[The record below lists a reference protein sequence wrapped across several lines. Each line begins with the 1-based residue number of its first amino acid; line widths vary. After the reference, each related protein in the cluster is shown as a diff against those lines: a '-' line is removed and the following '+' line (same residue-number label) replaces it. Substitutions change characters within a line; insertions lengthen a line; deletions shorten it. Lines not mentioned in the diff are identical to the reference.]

1 MSSARA
7 HRDQDQLIRHLRRRR
22 RRVVQRQRSRRI
34 FGAAAALAFALTS
47 ALGIASFTGT
57 DLAGAAATRAQNL
70 MELLDKRSP
79 GQRTEGQLTKT
90 KSHHR
95 MLAERLPAPAM
106 NAPVEL
112 AQMIAPPPSGL
123 VPVDV
128 GAPPAELAFLTPPQP
143 PGAIFFPPP
152 GGGPPGGGGGP
163 PGGCC
168 GGGTPPGTPTIPT
181 PPAVPEPGTW
191 MTMLVGFGL
200 IGWVLRR
207 QKPQFAGSLAQ

>member
-1 MSSARA
+1 MSSAHA
-7 HRDQDQLIRHLRRRR
+7 HLDEQQRIRHLRRRR
-22 RRVVQRQRSRRI
+22 IRVVQRQRRHRI
-34 FGAAAALAFALTS
+34 LGAAAALAFALTS
-47 ALGIASFTGT
+47 ALGVASFTGT

-95 MLAERLPAPAM
+95 MLADRLPAPDV

-128 GAPPAELAFLTPPQP
+128 GAPSPELSFLAPPQP
-143 PGAIFFPPP
+143 AGAIFFPPQ
-152 GGGPPGGGGGP
+152 GGTPGGGGGP
-163 PGGCC
+163 RGGCC
-168 GGGTPPGTPTIPT
+168 GEGTPPGTPTTPT

-191 MTMLVGFGL
+191 MTMLFGFGL

-207 QKPQFAGSLAQ
+207 QKLQFARSLAQ

>member
-7 HRDQDQLIRHLRRRR
+7 HLDQEILIRHLRRRR
-22 RRVVQRQRSRRI
+22 RRVVQRHRRHRI
-34 FGAAAALAFALTS
+34 LGAAAALAFALAS
-47 ALGIASFTGT
+47 ALGVASFTGT
-57 DLAGAAATRAQNL
+57 DLAGAVATRAQNL

-79 GQRTEGQLTKT
+79 GQRTESQLTKT

-95 MLAERLPAPAM
+95 MLADRLPAPDV

-112 AQMIAPPPSGL
+112 AQMIAPPPSAL

-128 GAPPAELAFLTPPQP
+128 GAPPAELSFLAPPQP
-143 PGAIFFPPP
+143 PGAIFFPPS
-152 GGGPPGGGGGP
+152 GGGTPGGGGP

-168 GGGTPPGTPTIPT
+168 GGGTPPGTPTTPT

-207 QKPQFAGSLAQ
+207 DKPQFVRSLAQ